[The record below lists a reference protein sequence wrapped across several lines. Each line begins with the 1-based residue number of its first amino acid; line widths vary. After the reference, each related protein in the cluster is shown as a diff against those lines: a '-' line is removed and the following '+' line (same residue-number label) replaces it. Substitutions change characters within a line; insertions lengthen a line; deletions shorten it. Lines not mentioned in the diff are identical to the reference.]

1 MMTKRHS
8 YPSDLTNEQWEILR
22 PLIPS
27 AKHGGRPRKTDM
39 RAVVNAI
46 FYLLRT
52 GCQWDALPKTYP
64 PRSTVHDYFSTWRK
78 DGTLDA
84 IHDALRDKVRRKA
97 GKDPQPTAAIIDSQS
112 SKTTEKGG
120 SCAATTRAKK

>member
-1 MMTKRHS
+1 MMTKRPGYS
-8 YPSDLTNEQWEILR
+8 SDLTDGQWEILR

-39 RAVVNAI
+39 RAVV
-46 FYLLRT
+46 
-52 GCQWDALPKTYP
+52 
-64 PRSTVHDYFSTWRK
+64 
-78 DGTLDA
+78 DA

-112 SKTTEKGG
+112 SRTTEKEG
-120 SCAATTRAKK
+120 SRAATTRARK